1 MPRRQFRR
9 SDLYNDLDWTKY
21 DQEVGAEDE
30 DRRRTGTTI
39 GTNVGAPNPGIRTGG
54 TPTAAGAGTRTGT
67 GPDTGGTRNVTDTGA
82 GTVTRGA
89 TASNR
94 GTDRDHDQ
102 NKQNRGPQTGR

>member
-21 DQEVGAEDE
+21 DQEVGTEDD
-30 DRRRTGTTI
+30 DRRRTGTTT
-39 GTNVGAPNPGIRTGG
+39 GPATGLGAPNPGIRTGG
-54 TPTAAGAGTRTGT
+54 TPTAAGAGTRTG
-67 GPDTGGTRNVTDTGA
+67 NVGDAGNIGA

-89 TASNR
+89 TAANR

-102 NKQNRGPQTGR
+102 DKNNRGPQTGR